1 MIFVPTTDR
10 VAGGTSRFPQT
21 PSTVRFRGQALRR
34 RQTRMTR
41 LTTRDARARRR
52 RRVRGKV
59 SGTAE
64 RPRLAVF
71 RSNVGIY
78 AQLIDDLDGK
88 TLASASSKGLPKSFK
103 GTKTAQANEVGKR
116 LAAAAK
122 QAGIEAVVFD
132 RAGYLYHGR
141 VKALAEGAREGGLE
155 F

>member
-1 MIFVPTTDR
+1 
-10 VAGGTSRFPQT
+10 
-21 PSTVRFRGQALRR
+21 
-34 RQTRMTR
+34 
-41 LTTRDARARRR
+41 
-52 RRVRGKV
+52 VRGKV

-103 GTKTAQANEVGKR
+103 GTKTAQANEVGKQ
-116 LAAAAK
+116 LAAATK
-122 QAGIEAVVFD
+122 QAGIEACVFD

-141 VKALAEGAREGGLE
+141 VKALAEGAREGGLT

>member
-1 MIFVPTTDR
+1 
-10 VAGGTSRFPQT
+10 
-21 PSTVRFRGQALRR
+21 
-34 RQTRMTR
+34 MTR

-71 RSNVGIY
+71 RSNVAIY
-78 AQLIDDLDGK
+78 AQLVDDLDGK

-103 GTKTAQANEVGKR
+103 GTKTAQANEVGKQ
-116 LAAAAK
+116 LATAAK
-122 QAGIEAVVFD
+122 QAGIEACVFD
-132 RAGYLYHGR
+132 RAGYQYHGR
-141 VKALAEGAREGGLE
+141 VRALAEGAREGGLT